1 MTRHRNIFASSLII
15 IAWFAQPLRAADP
28 SFERGADFIRN
39 ELRAAASGIRALALA
54 AHPDDEDGAT
64 LSFLRRAGVETHICF
79 CTRGDGGQNEIGPET
94 GIQLAA
100 LRTKEIEEAAAILGA
115 KPWYLNLPDFGFS
128 KSVEETMEVWKH
140 DVALERLVRVIRRIR
155 PQIVITNHNP
165 DGTDH
170 GHHRTAGKLLVEA
183 FDAAADP
190 KMFPE
195 QIAKG
200 LEVWAISRIYL
211 RSFTAEGAAFSVDV
225 SKRDGASGLS
235 PSEIGAFALSRHF
248 SQGMLRDLKA
258 GERELRHF
266 SILKS
271 RTPEDAKAASML
283 EGIKTSD
290 GSGSETASKLADSID
305 AKMLE
310 SGALAQQLAATRES
324 MKLNA
329 DSSVHFN
336 RALVEALGLKLEVRS
351 EDEFITPGETAKI
364 SVRAANTGPLR
375 VMVQKLSFKTEAKG
389 WTFAEAKPAKELK
402 SGDAETQE
410 IEVSAGNDA
419 PLSYPPEEHIFEH
432 ETSGTVLTAV
442 AECVFLI
449 GPLDGPQHSTPITLE
464 APVPLGLAAPYT
476 FTLSP
481 NPLLIFSDS
490 ALANDDKEAAHFKLL
505 AKCNKKVKEPVFLA
519 AAIGE
524 KPKPGETGKVLPLEF
539 KGDTAVW
546 QFNQW
551 FSVEKLN
558 AGVEIQTHVWD
569 ASGFYVTP
577 VLTVR
582 RVPMDMPVNMRV
594 ALVKGCDAQ
603 MQNALKRM
611 QDAGVARGTLIVET
625 PSDDELLTADLNKYQ
640 AIVLDIRT
648 TQQRPAIRKM
658 KERLKAF
665 MNEGGTVVCMY
676 QKDFD
681 WNNSG
686 ARGVGFFRGVGGGGE
701 LAPFPIELSFDRV
714 TREDAPVA
722 ILDARH
728 PLLLRPCRIWAKD
741 FEGWAQERGAYFP
754 KKWAPEYTP
763 LLSSHDPGE
772 KPLDGGLL
780 AAEVGRGAFIYT
792 SYFWHHQ
799 LRTGVPGA
807 YRMLANMLSYARMKR
822 DEKP

>member
-1 MTRHRNIFASSLII
+1 MRQRNRRIYAYVFAALLAHSL
-15 IAWFAQPLRAADP
+15 AAADP
-28 SFERGADFIRN
+28 TFERGADFIRN
-39 ELRAAASGIRALALA
+39 ELRCAASGIRALAVA

-79 CTRGDGGQNEIGPET
+79 CTRGEGGQNEAGPET
-94 GIQLAA
+94 GVQLAA
-100 LRTKEIEEAAAILGA
+100 LRTKEIEEAATILGA
-115 KPWYLNLPDFGFS
+115 KPWFLNLPDFGFS
-128 KSVEETMEVWKH
+128 KSVEETMDVWKH
-140 DVALERLVRVIRRIR
+140 DVALERLVHVIRRVR

-190 KMFPE
+190 AKFPQHIE
-195 QIAKG
+195 QG
-200 LEVWAISRIYL
+200 LKPWSISRIYL
-211 RSFTAEGAAFSVDV
+211 RTFTAEGAAFSVDV
-225 SKRDGASGLS
+225 SKRDGASGVS

-271 RTPEDAKAASML
+271 RAPEDAKAASLL
-283 EGIKTSD
+283 EGIKLSD
-290 GSGSETASKLADSID
+290 GSGSEAALKLADSID
-305 AKMLE
+305 AKLLQDG
-310 SGALAQQLAATRES
+310 SLAQQLATARES
-324 MKLNA
+324 LKLNA
-329 DSSVHFN
+329 DTSVHFN
-336 RALVEALGLKLEVRS
+336 QALVEALGLKLEVRS

-364 SVRAANTGPLR
+364 SVRTANTGSLR
-375 VMVQKLSFKTEAKG
+375 VLLQKLSFKTEAKG
-389 WTFAEAKPAKELK
+389 WTFADVTPAKELK

-410 IEVSAGNDA
+410 IEVNAGTDA
-419 PLSYPPEEHIFEH
+419 PLTYPLEEHLFEH
-432 ETSGTVLTAV
+432 ESVGTTLTAV
-442 AECVFLI
+442 AEFVFLV
-449 GPLDGPQHSTPITLE
+449 GPMDGPQHSTPVTLE

-490 ALANDDKEAAHFKLL
+490 AMANDDKDAAHFKLL
-505 AKCNKKVKEPVFLA
+505 AKCNKKIKEPVFLA

-569 ASGFYVTP
+569 ASGFYATP
-577 VLTVR
+577 TLTVR

-594 ALVKGCDAQ
+594 ALVKGVDAQ
-603 MQNALKRM
+603 MHNALKRM

-625 PSDDELLTADLNKYQ
+625 PSDEELLTADLNKYQ

-658 KERLKAF
+658 KERLKSF
-665 MNEGGTVVCMY
+665 MTEGGTVVCMY

-681 WNNSG
+681 WNTSG

-714 TREDAPVA
+714 TREDAPIA

-763 LLSSHDPGE
+763 LLSSHDPNE

-799 LRTGVPGA
+799 FRTGVPGA